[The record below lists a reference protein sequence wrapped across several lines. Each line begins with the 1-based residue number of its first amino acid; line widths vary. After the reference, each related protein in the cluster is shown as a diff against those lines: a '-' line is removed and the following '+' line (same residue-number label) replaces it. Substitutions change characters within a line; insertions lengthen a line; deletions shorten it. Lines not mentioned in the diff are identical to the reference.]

1 MIFLLYLKFSQI
13 FEQQKSQLA
22 IYLLRGHRILSY
34 QLFDTNISS
43 LGILVVEIYMFPL
56 VYPLYFSVIFLSNIL
71 SFHQYSNTKKVLFFI
86 NLIL

>member
-22 IYLLRGHRILSY
+22 IYLLHGHRILPY

-56 VYPLYFSVIFLSNIL
+56 VYPLYFSVIF
-71 SFHQYSNTKKVLFFI
+71 Y
-86 NLIL
+86 LIF

>member
-22 IYLLRGHRILSY
+22 IGLAIYLLHGHSILSY

-43 LGILVVEIYMFPL
+43 LGLLVVEIYMFPL
-56 VYPLYFSVIFLSNIL
+56 VYPLYDTPSVSFYLIF
-71 SFHQYSNTKKVLFFI
+71 
-86 NLIL
+86 